1 MKFNKR
7 LSTTMILNQL
17 TLKNFGI
24 YRGEHTFEL
33 APTTHRGQPRPV
45 VLFGGIN
52 GGGKTTIL
60 DAVQLVLY
68 GKRARCSKRGDKS
81 YEEFLRGCINQ
92 GVDPQLGASIGLS
105 FLYASEGSEHVY
117 EVTRTWS
124 AGSGG
129 AIRERVA
136 VLKDGEP
143 DGWMSENW
151 NQLVE
156 DLIPFGIAQL
166 CFFDAEKIRFLAE
179 DEGSSQALGEAIKSL
194 LGLDLAERLVTDSS
208 VLEGRI
214 AKQVRKSDELVALQ
228 QLEDAR
234 DDKLTEMSRLK
245 QDRAAI
251 VPLHERALN
260 LLAKA
265 EENFAKMGGKHW
277 EKREEK
283 QRKRGELEHVVS
295 QDEESL
301 VSFAAGD
308 LPLMMVSDL
317 LAQVSQQS
325 QNEQAITE
333 SDFIRRLLEERD
345 AAVLK
350 QLTKQKATTELIQSV
365 NKFLASDHQ
374 TRVVAADGN
383 AWLNLPDASARRLD
397 DLLRMGLRTRWEQ
410 ANDVLTQLESA
421 QRELETV
428 QRSLAAAPKEDA
440 IKGIAEELK
449 AATSEITDLQQQL
462 NRIDR
467 ELAAVEFE
475 CSELDKQITTL
486 NRQHLDERV
495 RTDENARIAALVTR
509 TQSTMREFL
518 KQATARKI
526 HHLSELVTSSFRFLL
541 HKQSLLQ
548 RVIIDPESFRI
559 TLIDPAGNELPKD
572 QLSEGEKQIFAISVL
587 WGLSKASARPL
598 PAIIDTPMGRLDAEH
613 RKQLVE
619 RYFPHASHQVIVL
632 STDTEIERGYFQLLQ
647 PHIARAYH
655 LAYDEQSR
663 ATQPEEGYFWQAEAT
678 TEVAV

>member
-1 MKFNKR
+1 
-7 LSTTMILNQL
+7 MILNQL
-17 TLKNFGI
+17 TLTNFGI
-24 YRGEHTFEL
+24 YRGEHSFEL
-33 APTTHRGQPRPV
+33 APAIHRGRSKPV

-68 GKRARCSKRGDKS
+68 GKRARCSKRGDKA
-81 YEEFLRGCINQ
+81 YDEFLRSCINQ
-92 GVDPQLGASIGLS
+92 SVDPQSGASIALS

-117 EVTRTWS
+117 EVTRAWS

-208 VLEGRI
+208 VLESRI

-228 QLEDAR
+228 ELEDAR
-234 DDKLTEMSRLK
+234 AGKLAVISRMK

-251 VPLHERALN
+251 VPVHERAIN
-260 LLAKA
+260 RLAKA
-265 EENFAKMGGKHW
+265 EETFAKMGGKHW

-283 QRKRGELEHVVS
+283 QRKRGELEHVVR
-295 QDEESL
+295 QAEESL
-301 VSFAAGD
+301 VSLAASE

-317 LAQVSQQS
+317 LSQMSQQS
-325 QNEQAITE
+325 KNEQAITE
-333 SDFIRRLLEERD
+333 SDFIRRLLEDRD

-350 QLTKQKATTELIQSV
+350 QLKKQKAAADIIQTINEL
-365 NKFLASDHQ
+365 LESDRR
-374 TRVVAADGN
+374 TRVVAADGD
-383 AWLNLPDASARRLD
+383 AWLNLPDDNARRLD
-397 DLLRMGLRTRWEQ
+397 DLLTSGLQTRWEQ

-440 IKGIAEELK
+440 IKDIAEELK

-467 ELAAVEFE
+467 DLAAVEFE

-495 RTDENARIAALVTR
+495 KTNEHARIAALVTR
-509 TQSTMREFL
+509 TQDTMRQFL

-526 HHLSELVTSSFRFLL
+526 QHLSELVTSSFRFLL
-541 HKQSLLQ
+541 HKKSLLE
-548 RVIIDPESFRI
+548 RVTIDPETFRI
-559 TLIDPAGNELPKD
+559 TLTDTAGNQLPKD

-613 RKQLVE
+613 RQQLVE

-632 STDTEIERGYFQLLQ
+632 STDTEIDCGYFQLLQ

-655 LAYDEQSR
+655 LAYDELTR
-663 ATQPEEGYFWQAEAT
+663 ATQPEEGYFWAAEAT

>member
-1 MKFNKR
+1 
-7 LSTTMILNQL
+7 MILNQL
-17 TLKNFGI
+17 TLTNFGI
-24 YRGEHTFEL
+24 YYGEHEFDL
-33 APTTHRGQPRPV
+33 APAKHRGRTKPV

-68 GKRARCSKRGDKS
+68 GKRARCSKRGDKP
-81 YEEFLRGCINQ
+81 YEEFLRCCINQ
-92 GVDPQLGASIGLS
+92 SVDPQSGASIALS
-105 FLYASEGSEHVY
+105 FLYASEGSENVY
-117 EVTRTWS
+117 EVTRAWS
-124 AGSGG
+124 VGSGG

-136 VLKDGEP
+136 VLKDGKP
-143 DGWMSENW
+143 DRWMSENW

-208 VLEGRI
+208 VLEGRL

-234 DDKLTEMSRLK
+234 AEKLTVISRLK

-251 VPLHERALN
+251 VPVHERAVN
-260 LLAKA
+260 RLAKA

-277 EKREEK
+277 EKREEQ
-283 QRKRGELEHVVS
+283 QRKRGELDHVVR
-295 QDEESL
+295 QAEESL
-301 VSFAAGD
+301 VSLASSE
-308 LPLMMVSDL
+308 LPLMMVSEL
-317 LAQVSQQS
+317 LAQVSRQS
-325 QNEQAITE
+325 LNEQAITE

-350 QLTKQKATTELIQSV
+350 QMKKQKAAANVVQTINE
-365 NKFLASDHQ
+365 FLASDRR
-374 TRVVAADGN
+374 TRLVAANGE
-383 AWLNLPDASARRLD
+383 AWLNLPDASANRLE
-397 DLLRMGLRTRWEQ
+397 DLLGTGMQTRWKQ
-410 ANDVLTQLESA
+410 ANDLLTQLESA
-421 QRELETV
+421 QREQETV

-440 IKGIAEELK
+440 IKAIADELK
-449 AATSEITDLQQQL
+449 AATSEISNFQQQL
-462 NRIDR
+462 NHIDR

-495 RTDENARIAALVTR
+495 KTNEHARIAALVTR
-509 TQSTMREFL
+509 TQNTMRQFL

-526 HHLSELVTSSFRFLL
+526 QHLSDLVTSSFRFLL
-541 HKQSLLQ
+541 HKQSLLE

-559 TLIDPAGNELPKD
+559 TLIDPAGNQIPKD

-587 WGLSKASARPL
+587 WGLSQASARPL

-655 LAYDEQSR
+655 LAYDELTR
-663 ATQPEEGYFWQAEAT
+663 ATQPEEGYFWAAETT

>member
-1 MKFNKR
+1 
-7 LSTTMILNQL
+7 MILNQL
-17 TLKNFGI
+17 TLNNFGI

-33 APTTHRGQPRPV
+33 APTVYRGRSRPV

-68 GKRARCSKRGDKS
+68 GKRARCSKRGDKP
-81 YEEFLRGCINQ
+81 YDEFLRSCIHQ
-92 GVDPQLGASIGLS
+92 GVDPLSGASIGLS
-105 FLYASEGSEHVY
+105 FLYASEGSEQVY

-234 DDKLTEMSRLK
+234 DVKLTVIARLK

-251 VPLHERALN
+251 VPVHERAMN
-260 LLAKA
+260 RLAKA
-265 EENFAKMGGKHW
+265 EDSFAKMGGKHW
-277 EKREEK
+277 EKREEQ
-283 QRKRGELEHVVS
+283 QRKRGELEHVVR
-295 QDEESL
+295 QAEESL
-301 VSFAAGD
+301 VSLAASE
-308 LPLMMVSDL
+308 LPLMMASEL

-325 QNEQAITE
+325 KNEQALTE
-333 SDFIRRLLEERD
+333 SDFIQRLLEERD
-345 AAVLK
+345 AAVVK
-350 QLTKQKATTELIQSV
+350 QLKKHKAASDIVQTV
-365 NKFLASDHQ
+365 NDFLASDRQ
-374 TRVVAADGN
+374 TRVIAADGE
-383 AWLNLPDASARRLD
+383 AWLNLPDGNARRLD
-397 DLLRMGLRTRWEQ
+397 DLLTSGLQTRCAQ
-410 ANDVLTQLESA
+410 ANDELTQLESA
-421 QRELETV
+421 QRQLETV

-440 IKGIAEELK
+440 IKGVADELK
-449 AATSEITDLQQQL
+449 ASTSEITDLQQQL
-462 NRIDR
+462 NRLDHD
-467 ELAAVEFE
+467 LAAVEFE
-475 CSELDKQITTL
+475 CGELDKQITTL

-495 RTDENARIAALVTR
+495 KTNEHARIAALVTR
-509 TQSTMREFL
+509 TQNTMREFL
-518 KQATARKI
+518 KQATTRKI
-526 HHLSELVTSSFRFLL
+526 QHLSELVTSSFRFLL
-541 HKQSLLQ
+541 HKQSLLE
-548 RVIIDPESFRI
+548 RVVIDPDTFRI

-655 LAYDEQSR
+655 LAYDEQTR
-663 ATQPEEGYFWQAEAT
+663 ATQPEEGYFWDAEAT
-678 TEVAV
+678 VE

>member
-1 MKFNKR
+1 
-7 LSTTMILNQL
+7 MILNQL
-17 TLKNFGI
+17 TLRNFGI
-24 YRGEHTFEL
+24 YRGEHSFEL
-33 APTTHRGQPRPV
+33 APTIHRGRSRPV

-68 GKRARCSKRGDKS
+68 GKRARCSKRGDKP
-81 YEEFLRGCINQ
+81 YEEFLSGCINQ
-92 GVDPQLGASIGLS
+92 GVDPQSGASIRLS

-117 EVTRTWS
+117 EVTRAWS

-136 VLKDGEP
+136 ILKDGEP

-234 DDKLTEMSRLK
+234 DENLTVISRLK

-251 VPLHERALN
+251 VPVHERALN
-260 LLAKA
+260 RLAKA

-277 EKREEK
+277 EKREEQ
-283 QRKRGELEHVVS
+283 QRKRGELEHVVR

-301 VSFAAGD
+301 VSLAASE
-308 LPLMMVSDL
+308 LPLMMVSEL

-325 QNEQAITE
+325 RNEQAIAE

-345 AAVLK
+345 TAVLK
-350 QLTKQKATTELIQSV
+350 QLKKRKAAADIVQTI
-365 NKFLASDHQ
+365 NDFLTSDRQ
-374 TRVVAADGN
+374 ARVVAADGE
-383 AWLNLPDASARRLD
+383 AWLNLPDASANRLE
-397 DLLRMGLRTRWEQ
+397 DLLGTGLQTRWEQ
-410 ANDVLTQLESA
+410 ANDLLTQLESA

-428 QRSLAAAPKEDA
+428 ERSLAAAPKEDA
-440 IKGIAEELK
+440 IKGIADELK
-449 AATSEITDLQQQL
+449 AASSEIADLQQQL
-462 NRIDR
+462 NRINRD
-467 ELAAVEFE
+467 LAAVEFE

-486 NRQHLDERV
+486 NRQHIDERV
-495 RTDENARIAALVTR
+495 KTNEHARIAALVTR
-509 TQSTMREFL
+509 TQDTMRQFL

-526 HHLSELVTSSFRFLL
+526 QHLSELVTSSFRFLL
-541 HKQSLLQ
+541 HKQSLLE

-598 PAIIDTPMGRLDAEH
+598 PAIIDTPMGRLDVEH

-632 STDTEIERGYFQLLQ
+632 STDTEIDCGYFQLLQ

-655 LAYDEQSR
+655 LSYDEQTR
-663 ATQPEEGYFWQAEAT
+663 ATQPEEGYFWDAEAT
-678 TEVAV
+678 VE